1 MPIQSVSQNSA
12 GSATSAS
19 SGSST
24 TTSGNGSGGS
34 LDTTFMSLLIT
45 ELQAQ
50 DPTAPMDPT
59 EMVGQMI
66 SLNQLDQLISINQ
79 LLQSTVGSNPAT
91 GASATTNGGK

>member
-1 MPIQSVSQNSA
+1 MS
-12 GSATSAS
+12 TSAVS
-19 SGSST
+19 PNVPTSPT
-24 TTSGNGSGGS
+24 TPTSGNSGSTSTDSTAGGM
-34 LDTTFMSLLIT
+34 DTTFMNLLIT
-45 ELQAQ
+45 ELKSQ

-59 EMVGQMI
+59 EMVGQMV